1 MSTRFFLFAAWC
13 LTMFGGAAV
22 SSYYAWSPFA
32 DGKRGASSGF
42 YGPTHK

>member
-1 MSTRFFLFAAWC
+1 MSKRSVLFAAWC
-13 LTMFGGAAV
+13 LLMTASSAV

-32 DGKRGASSGF
+32 DGKRDNQAAH

>member
-1 MSTRFFLFAAWC
+1 MSTRSFLFGAWC
-13 LTMFGGAAV
+13 LALVGGNVV

-32 DGKRGASSGF
+32 DGKRDNRAGF